1 MSTMRVTFFI
11 FYFLHAAND
20 TTSTN
25 SLQLHKR
32 LFSGQALIVM
42 GENWLMKEVV
52 YLYDKKHIS
61 SPKCTECIDF
71 GKLYY
76 IKVT

>member
-11 FYFLHAAND
+11 FYFFHAANG

-52 YLYDKKHIS
+52 YLYDKNIFHPQSVLNVLILES
-61 SPKCTECIDF
+61 CT
-71 GKLYY
+71 
-76 IKVT
+76 T